1 MIWGGIDLERRPLL
15 DSFQDAVEGILHT
28 LRTQRN
34 MRLHYAAA
42 GAVLMLALFF
52 KLSKIEVLVLFFAI
66 AMVLVAEMF
75 NTAVEAAIDL
85 VTSKYHPLARIAKNV
100 AAGAVLVA
108 AVNAIAV
115 GYLLFFDRI
124 SRAIP
129 RLYERIV
136 GFPPYL
142 TFVAIAL
149 VTLAVIVAKVYSK
162 SAHFFRGGM
171 PSGHTALAFSLAT
184 AMFFL
189 TRNGLVVTLGF
200 MLALLVGQSRV
211 EGHVHSVIEV
221 VFGALLGVFVT
232 IAVFQLYLM

>member
-85 VTSKYHPLARIAKNV
+85 ITSQYHPLARVAKNV

-124 SRAIP
+124 SRAVP

-162 SAHFFRGGM
+162 STHFFRGGM

-211 EGHVHSVIEV
+211 EGRVHSVIEV